1 MRLLIVTQKV
11 DKKDPIL
18 GFFHRW
24 IEEFA
29 KNFEKVTVV
38 CLEKGEYNLPTNVKV
53 LSLGKPY
60 FAEASQGAGRIIFS
74 RIIYISNFY
83 KYIWQERKNYD
94 AVFVHM
100 NQEYVLLG
108 WKFWKLWGKKIF
120 LWRNHAR
127 GSLWTR
133 IAVSLS
139 DKVFCTSLS
148 SYTARFSKTKIMPAG
163 IDTDLY
169 VDNIGEH
176 KRNTILFFGRVSPV
190 KNVHVF
196 IEALLELEKSGAD
209 FHADII
215 GDTTDN
221 KWYEES
227 LHRRGARLEN
237 IGRLAFHPALSHE
250 QTSELYKKY
259 SFYVNLT
266 PDGSLDKTI
275 LEAMAAR
282 VPVLVLNSAFRG
294 QIHDICRLTDLDP
307 LSVSEKMGTLLQLGA
322 AERENIGT
330 ALWEYVKREHGLKY
344 LVELLMKEMA

>member
-1 MRLLIVTQKV
+1 MRLLVVTQKV
-11 DKKDPIL
+11 DKKDPVL

-29 KNFEKVTVV
+29 TRLDFITVI
-38 CLEKGEYNLPTNVKV
+38 CLETGEYSLPKNVKV
-53 LSLGKPY
+53 LSLGKKQNVQSRDLDRFVY
-60 FAEASQGAGRIIFS
+60 IF
-74 RIIYISNFY
+74 RFY
-83 KYIWQERKNYD
+83 KYIWQERANYD
-94 AVFVHM
+94 SVFVHM
-100 NQEYVLLG
+100 NQEYVILG
-108 WKFWKLWGKKIF
+108 WKFWKLWRKKIF

-127 GSLWTR
+127 GSLWTH

-169 VDNIGEH
+169 ADNIGEY

-196 IEALLELEKSGAD
+196 IEALLKLEKSGAD

-215 GDTTDN
+215 GDTTDQ
-221 KWYEES
+221 WYEES
-227 LHRRGARLEN
+227 LHKRGARLEN
-237 IGRLAFHPALSHE
+237 IGRLVFHPALSHE
-250 QTSELYKKY
+250 QTSGLYKKY

-266 PDGSLDKTI
+266 SDGSLDKTI

-294 QIHDICRLTDLDP
+294 QIHDICCLTDLNS
-307 LSVSEKMGTLLQLGA
+307 LSVSEKMKTLLQLSA
-322 AERENIGT
+322 MERENIGV
-330 ALWEYVKREHGLKY
+330 ALQEYVKREHDLKY

>member
-1 MRLLIVTQKV
+1 MRLLVVTQKV
-11 DKKDPIL
+11 DKKDPVL

-29 KNFEKVTVV
+29 TRLDFITGI
-38 CLEKGEYNLPTNVKV
+38 CLETGEYSLPKNVKV
-53 LSLGKPY
+53 LSLGKKQNVQSRALDRFVY
-60 FAEASQGAGRIIFS
+60 IF
-74 RIIYISNFY
+74 RFY
-83 KYIWQERKNYD
+83 KYIWQERANYD
-94 AVFVHM
+94 SVFVHM
-100 NQEYVLLG
+100 NQEYVILG
-108 WKFWKLWGKKIF
+108 WKFWKLWRKKIF

-127 GSLWTR
+127 GSLWTH

-169 VDNIGEH
+169 ADNIGEY

-196 IEALLELEKSGAD
+196 IEALLKLEKSGAD

-215 GDTTDN
+215 GDTTDQ
-221 KWYEES
+221 WYEES
-227 LHRRGARLEN
+227 LHKRGARLEN
-237 IGRLAFHPALSHE
+237 I
-250 QTSELYKKY
+250 
-259 SFYVNLT
+259 
-266 PDGSLDKTI
+266 GSLDKTI

-294 QIHDICRLTDLDP
+294 QIHDICCLTDLNS
-307 LSVSEKMGTLLQLGA
+307 LSVSEKMKTLLQLSA
-322 AERENIGT
+322 MERENIGV
-330 ALWEYVKREHGLKY
+330 ALQEYVKREHDLKY